1 MMAVQHR
8 ELSAGGWSRLS
19 LVEQL
24 ANVGAEV
31 GRMLR
36 WRARTSDS
44 PPAPSIAPSSYS
56 IVRNRM
62 LYSIYFHSFFDYA
75 REGWTVA
82 GADDAR
88 GRKVRAPQGRVLA
101 NSQGGQP
108 HGPVPQKANRRSLAR
123 AVRVK
128 R

>member
-36 WRARTSDS
+36 WRDTDERLATR
-44 PPAPSIAPSSYS
+44 A
-56 IVRNRM
+56 
-62 LYSIYFHSFFDYA
+62 FDRA
-75 REGWTVA
+75 LELLDRSQP
-82 GADDAR
+82 DAILDLL
-88 GRKVRAPQGRVLA
+88 PLVL
-101 NSQGGQP
+101 
-108 HGPVPQKANRRSLAR
+108 
-123 AVRVK
+123 
-128 R
+128 